1 MGSSSLTRMRVAAIV
16 ILALCGTAVTKTVP
30 EEDRQLSNLGALTG
44 VLGGGNG
51 LAGLFGGGAAPGGA
65 LPSNLLGGLTGATGA
80 NPLSNLLGLLGNN
93 GATGGSSNLLDGA
106 TGKGGKGKS
115 GKGGILSNLGNFGK
129 GGKGGKGGILS
140 NLGNLGKGGK
150 GKGGKGNIFSG
161 LFGGRSLD
169 RHGKGKGKG
178 KDGKGGKGKDGKG
191 GKGKDGKGGNA
202 LTDGLGGVLSALSGG
217 DLLSQVLSTLVSFAG
232 AVAAGTAALSA
243 ISTIFPTTTVTKA
256 ATIPNPTT
264 DLLGFLTSQPITDLI
279 QGLINGDLATV
290 FSAITTLAGSLIL
303 QMITGAISA

>member
-106 TGKGGKGKS
+106 TGKGGKG
-115 GKGGILSNLGNFGK
+115 
-129 GGKGGKGGILS
+129 GKGGILS

-169 RHGKGKGKG
+169 RHGKGK
-178 KDGKGGKGKDGKG
+178 GKGKDGKG

-290 FSAITTLAGSLIL
+290 FSAITTL
-303 QMITGAISA
+303 

>member
-1 MGSSSLTRMRVAAIV
+1 MGSSSLTRMRVTAVV
-16 ILALCGTAVTKTVP
+16 ILALCGAAVTNTVTQ
-30 EEDRQLSNLGALTG
+30 EDRQLSNLGAL
-44 VLGGGNG
+44 LGGGNG
-51 LAGLFGGGAAPGGA
+51 LAGLLGGGGAPGGA

-93 GATGGSSNLLDGA
+93 GATGGISDLFSGA
-106 TGKGGKGKS
+106 TGKGGKGKG

-129 GGKGGKGGILS
+129 GGKG
-140 NLGNLGKGGK
+140 NF
-150 GKGGKGNIFSG
+150 FSG
-161 LFGGRSLD
+161 LAGGRSLD
-169 RHGKGKGKG
+169 RHGKGKG

-217 DLLSQVLSTLVSFAG
+217 DLLSQVLSTLVNFAG

-264 DLLGFLTSQPITDLI
+264 DLLGFLSSQPITDLI
-279 QGLINGDLATV
+279 QGLINGDLAAV

-303 QMITGAISA
+303 QMITGAVSA

>member
-129 GGKGGKGGILS
+129 GGKGKRGKGD
-140 NLGNLGKGGK
+140 
-150 GKGGKGNIFSG
+150 IFAG

-169 RHGKGKGKG
+169 RQGKGK
-178 KDGKGGKGKDGKG
+178 GKGKDGKG

-264 DLLGFLTSQPITDLI
+264 DLLGFLTSQPINDLI
-279 QGLINGDLATV
+279 QGLINGDLAAV

>member
-44 VLGGGNG
+44 LLGGGNG
-51 LAGLFGGGAAPGGA
+51 LAGLLGGGGAQGEA
-65 LPSNLLGGLTGATGA
+65 LPSNLLGGLTGAAGA

-93 GATGGSSNLLDGA
+93 GATGGISNFLGGSA
-106 TGKGGKGKS
+106 GKGGK
-115 GKGGILSNLGNFGK
+115 
-129 GGKGGKGGILS
+129 GKGGKGGILS
-140 NLGNLGKGGK
+140 NLGGFGKGGK
-150 GKGGKGNIFSG
+150 GKGGFLSNLGNLGKGGKGGIFSG
-161 LFGGRSLD
+161 LSGGRSLD
-169 RHGKGKGKG
+169 RHGKGKG

-279 QGLINGDLATV
+279 QGLINGDLAAV

-303 QMITGAISA
+303 QMITGAI

>member
-44 VLGGGNG
+44 LLGGGNG
-51 LAGLFGGGAAPGGA
+51 LAGLLGGGGAPGGA
-65 LPSNLLGGLTGATGA
+65 LPSNLLGGLTEAAEA

-93 GATGGSSNLLDGA
+93 GATGGISNLLGGA
-106 TGKGGKGKS
+106 TGKGGK
-115 GKGGILSNLGNFGK
+115 
-129 GGKGGKGGILS
+129 GKGGKGGILS

-150 GKGGKGNIFSG
+150 GKGGKGDIFSG

-279 QGLINGDLATV
+279 QGLINGDLAAV

>member
-44 VLGGGNG
+44 LLGGGNG
-51 LAGLFGGGAAPGGA
+51 LAGLLGGVGAPGGA
-65 LPSNLLGGLTGATGA
+65 LPSNLLCGLTGASGA

-93 GATGGSSNLLDGA
+93 GATGGISNLLGGS
-106 TGKGGKGKS
+106 TGKGGKGKG
-115 GKGGILSNLGNFGK
+115 GKGGILSNLSGFGK
-129 GGKGGKGGILS
+129 GGKGKGGKGGFLS

-150 GKGGKGNIFSG
+150 GKGGKGDIFSG

-169 RHGKGKGKG
+169 RHGKGK
-178 KDGKGGKGKDGKG
+178 GKGKDGKG

-264 DLLGFLTSQPITDLI
+264 DLLGFLSSQPITDLI
-279 QGLINGDLATV
+279 QGLINGDLAAV

-303 QMITGAISA
+303 QLITGA

>member
-16 ILALCGTAVTKTVP
+16 ILALSGTAVTKTVP
-30 EEDRQLSNLGALTG
+30 EEDRQLPNLGALTG
-44 VLGGGNG
+44 LLGGGNG
-51 LAGLFGGGAAPGGA
+51 LAGLLGGGGAQGGA
-65 LPSNLLGGLTGATGA
+65 LPSNLLGSLTGAAGA

-93 GATGGSSNLLDGA
+93 GATGGISNLL
-106 TGKGGKGKS
+106 GKGGK
-115 GKGGILSNLGNFGK
+115 
-129 GGKGGKGGILS
+129 GKGGKGGILS
-140 NLGNLGKGGK
+140 NLDGFGKGGK
-150 GKGGKGNIFSG
+150 GKGGIFSG
-161 LFGGRSLD
+161 LSGGRSLD

-202 LTDGLGGVLSALSGG
+202 LIDGLGGVLSALSGG

-264 DLLGFLTSQPITDLI
+264 DLLGFLTSQPIADLI

>member
-65 LPSNLLGGLTGATGA
+65 LPSNLLGGLTGASGA

-93 GATGGSSNLLDGA
+93 GATGGISNLLGGS
-106 TGKGGKGKS
+106 TGKG
-115 GKGGILSNLGNFGK
+115 
-129 GGKGGKGGILS
+129 
-140 NLGNLGKGGK
+140 
-150 GKGGKGNIFSG
+150 
-161 LFGGRSLD
+161 
-169 RHGKGKGKG
+169 GKGKG

>member
-1 MGSSSLTRMRVAAIV
+1 MGSNSLTRMRVEAIA

-30 EEDRQLSNLGALTG
+30 EEDRQLTNLGALTG
-44 VLGGGNG
+44 LLGGGNG
-51 LAGLFGGGAAPGGA
+51 LAGLLGGGAAPGGA
-65 LPSNLLGGLTGATGA
+65 LPSNLLGGLTGASGA
-80 NPLSNLLGLLGNN
+80 NHLSNLLGLLGNN
-93 GATGGSSNLLDGA
+93 GATGGISNLLGGS
-106 TGKGGKGKS
+106 TGKGGK
-115 GKGGILSNLGNFGK
+115 
-129 GGKGGKGGILS
+129 GKGGKGGILS
-140 NLGNLGKGGK
+140 NLGGFGKGGK
-150 GKGGKGNIFSG
+150 GKGGFLSNLGNLGKGGKGGIFSG
-161 LFGGRSLD
+161 LSGGRSLD
-169 RHGKGKGKG
+169 RH
-178 KDGKGGKGKDGKG
+178 GKGKDGKG

-279 QGLINGDLATV
+279 QGLINGDLAAV

>member
-16 ILALCGTAVTKTVP
+16 ILALSGTSVTKTVP
-30 EEDRQLSNLGALTG
+30 EEDRQLTNLGALTG
-44 VLGGGNG
+44 LLGGGNG
-51 LAGLFGGGAAPGGA
+51 LAGLLGGGAAPGGA
-65 LPSNLLGGLTGATGA
+65 LPSNLLGGLTGASGA
-80 NPLSNLLGLLGNN
+80 NHLSNLLGLLGNN
-93 GATGGSSNLLDGA
+93 GATGGISNLLGGS
-106 TGKGGKGKS
+106 TGKGGK
-115 GKGGILSNLGNFGK
+115 
-129 GGKGGKGGILS
+129 GKGGKGGILS
-140 NLGNLGKGGK
+140 NLGGFGKGGK
-150 GKGGKGNIFSG
+150 GKGGFLSNLGN
-161 LFGGRSLD
+161 L
-169 RHGKGKGKG
+169 
-178 KDGKGGKGKDGKG
+178 GKGGKGKDGKG

-202 LTDGLGGVLSALSGG
+202 LTDGLGGVLTALSGG

-264 DLLGFLTSQPITDLI
+264 DLLGFLTSQPINDLI
-279 QGLINGDLATV
+279 QGLINGDLAAV

>member
-1 MGSSSLTRMRVAAIV
+1 MRVTAVV
-16 ILALCGTAVTKTVP
+16 ILALCGAAVTNTVTQ
-30 EEDRQLSNLGALTG
+30 EDRQLSNLGAL
-44 VLGGGNG
+44 LGSGNG
-51 LAGLFGGGAAPGGA
+51 LAGLFGGGGASGGA

-80 NPLSNLLGLLGNN
+80 NPLSNLLGLLGNT
-93 GATGGSSNLLDGA
+93 GATGGISDLFGGA
-106 TGKGGKGKS
+106 TGKGGKGKG

-140 NLGNLGKGGK
+140 NFGNL

-161 LFGGRSLD
+161 LAGGRSLD
-169 RHGKGKGKG
+169 RHGK
-178 KDGKGGKGKDGKG
+178 GKGKDGKG

-217 DLLSQVLSTLVSFAG
+217 DLLSQVLSTLVNFAG

-264 DLLGFLTSQPITDLI
+264 DLLGFLASQPITDLI
-279 QGLINGDLATV
+279 QGLINGDLAAV

-303 QMITGAISA
+303 QMITGAVSA

>member
-44 VLGGGNG
+44 LLGGGIG
-51 LAGLFGGGAAPGGA
+51 LAGLLGGGGAQGGA
-65 LPSNLLGGLTGATGA
+65 LPSNLLGGLTGASGA

-93 GATGGSSNLLDGA
+93 GATGGISNFLGGS
-106 TGKGGKGKS
+106 TGKGGKGKGGK
-115 GKGGILSNLGNFGK
+115 GKGGF
-129 GGKGGKGGILS
+129 LS

-150 GKGGKGNIFSG
+150 GGIFSG
-161 LFGGRSLD
+161 LSGGRSLD

-191 GKGKDGKGGNA
+191 GKGKDGKGGNT

-279 QGLINGDLATV
+279 QGLINGDLAAV

-303 QMITGAISA
+303 QMITGAI

>member
-1 MGSSSLTRMRVAAIV
+1 MGSSSLTRMRVTAIV
-16 ILALCGTAVTKTVP
+16 ILALCGTAVTNTVT
-30 EEDRQLSNLGALTG
+30 EEDRQLSNLGAL
-44 VLGGGNG
+44 LGGGNG
-51 LAGLFGGGAAPGGA
+51 LAGLLGGGGAPGGA

-93 GATGGSSNLLDGA
+93 GATGGISDLFGGA
-106 TGKGGKGKS
+106 TGKGGKGKD
-115 GKGGILSNLGNFGK
+115 GKGGILSNL
-129 GGKGGKGGILS
+129 S
-140 NLGNLGKGGK
+140 NL

-161 LFGGRSLD
+161 LAGGRSLD
-169 RHGKGKGKG
+169 RHGKGKG

-217 DLLSQVLSTLVSFAG
+217 DLLSQVLSTLVNFAG

-264 DLLGFLTSQPITDLI
+264 DLLGFLASQPITDLI
-279 QGLINGDLATV
+279 QGLINGDLAAV

-303 QMITGAISA
+303 QMIKGAVSA

>member
-93 GATGGSSNLLDGA
+93 GATGGGSNLLDGA
-106 TGKGGKGKS
+106 TGKGGKGKG
-115 GKGGILSNLGNFGK
+115 GKGSFLSNFGNF
-129 GGKGGKGGILS
+129 GKGGKGGILS

-150 GKGGKGNIFSG
+150 GKGNIFSG
-161 LFGGRSLD
+161 LSGGRSLD

-264 DLLGFLTSQPITDLI
+264 GLLGFLTSQPITDLI
-279 QGLINGDLATV
+279 QGLINGDLAAV

>member
-1 MGSSSLTRMRVAAIV
+1 MRVAAIV
-16 ILALCGTAVTKTVP
+16 ILALCGAAVTNTVT
-30 EEDRQLSNLGALTG
+30 EEDRQLSNLGAL
-44 VLGGGNG
+44 LGGGNG
-51 LAGLFGGGAAPGGA
+51 LAGLFGGGGASGGA

-93 GATGGSSNLLDGA
+93 GATGGISDLFGGA
-106 TGKGGKGKS
+106 TGKGGKGKG

-129 GGKGGKGGILS
+129 GGKG
-140 NLGNLGKGGK
+140 
-150 GKGGKGNIFSG
+150 NIFSG
-161 LFGGRSLD
+161 LAGGRSLD
-169 RHGKGKGKG
+169 RHGKGKGKDGKGGEG

-217 DLLSQVLSTLVSFAG
+217 DLLSQVLSTLVNFAG

-243 ISTIFPTTTVTKA
+243 ISTIFPSTTVTKA

-264 DLLGFLTSQPITDLI
+264 DLLGFLASQPITDLI
-279 QGLINGDLATV
+279 QGLINGDLAAV

-303 QMITGAISA
+303 QMITGAVSA

>member
-44 VLGGGNG
+44 LLGGGNG
-51 LAGLFGGGAAPGGA
+51 LAGLLGGDAAPGGA

-80 NPLSNLLGLLGNN
+80 NPLSNLLGLLGSN

-106 TGKGGKGKS
+106 TGKGGKGK
-115 GKGGILSNLGNFGK
+115 
-129 GGKGGKGGILS
+129 GGKGGILS
-140 NLGNLGKGGK
+140 NLGGFGKGGK
-150 GKGGKGNIFSG
+150 GKGGFLSNLGN
-161 LFGGRSLD
+161 L
-169 RHGKGKGKG
+169 GKG
-178 KDGKGGKGKDGKG
+178 GKG

-264 DLLGFLTSQPITDLI
+264 DLLGFLSSQPITDLI
-279 QGLINGDLATV
+279 QGLINGDLAAV
-290 FSAITTLAGSLIL
+290 FSAITTLAGSLVL
-303 QMITGAISA
+303 QLITGA